1 LQAWSADFH
10 IAVNHI
16 VAFKPL
22 DFPLLAA
29 TDVGLPKPGNWVGF
43 LFQNAGAPYAVPNI
57 RVNTRHIAE
66 TFFRSAHLR
75 SPGRI
80 ENSFANES
88 FMDELAAEAKT
99 DPAEFRLQY
108 LKDPRGIAVIEAV
121 MKRAQWAKRVGTNR
135 AGQSGDKVSGRGISY
150 VRYNNTTT
158 YVAAVAEV
166 EVDRKTGDVQVTRV
180 CVAHDCGQI
189 INPDG
194 LANQIEGGV
203 IQTVSRT
210 LMEQV
215 QWDRKKVTSVD
226 WNSYPILRFPAVP
239 KVEVDMINR
248 PGEPSWGA
256 GEPTD
261 TVIPAAVANAIHDA
275 IGARLRSI
283 PITPDK
289 VLAAL
294 ASLNKKA

>member
-1 LQAWSADFH
+1 
-10 IAVNHI
+10 
-16 VAFKPL
+16 
-22 DFPLLAA
+22 
-29 TDVGLPKPGNWVGF
+29 
-43 LFQNAGAPYAVPNI
+43 
-57 RVNTRHIAE
+57 
-66 TFFRSAHLR
+66 
-75 SPGRI
+75 
-80 ENSFANES
+80 
-88 FMDELAAEAKT
+88 MDELATDANV

-108 LKDPRGIAVIEAV
+108 IKDPRAVAVIDAV
-121 MKRAQWAKRVGTNR
+121 MKRAKWEKRSGINQ
-135 AGQSGDKVSGRGISY
+135 AGRSGDVSRGRGISY
-150 VRYNNTTT
+150 VRYNNATT
-158 YVAAVAEV
+158 YVAAVAEI
-166 EVDRKTGDVQVTRV
+166 EVNHKTGEVQVMRV

-215 QWDRKKVTSVD
+215 QWDRQKVTSVD

-256 GEPTD
+256 GEPTA

-275 IGARLRSI
+275 TGARLRSI

-294 ASLNKKA
+294 AKLNTRA